1 MTNQMFDDYKLQY
14 QQMHS
19 KGNFAGNS
27 LKLSYVPKIKL
38 LVEKTGSKTVLDF
51 GCGKASS
58 YKGDNPINLQF
69 GISSENM
76 AFYDIGVRE
85 YEVLPKNT
93 FDGVISTDVLEHVP
107 EELVEDAIETI
118 FLKSSKFVFLVIH
131 CGLAVKVLP
140 NGQNAH
146 VTIKPP
152 AWWNNKLKKHFTK
165 DKIVHTSYSIPAD
178 PKYNILGL

>member
-1 MTNQMFDDYKLQY
+1 MTNQIFDEYKAQY
-14 QQMHS
+14 QEMHS
-19 KGNFAGNS
+19 KGNFPGNS
-27 LKLSYVPKIKL
+27 LKLSYAPKIKL
-38 LVEKTGSKTVLDF
+38 LVEKTRSKTVLDF

-58 YKGDNPINLQF
+58 YKGDSPINLQF

-76 AFYDIGVRE
+76 RFYDIGVKE
-85 YEVLPKNT
+85 YEVLPSGI
-93 FDGVISTDVLEHVP
+93 FDGVISTDVLEHIP
-107 EELVEDAIETI
+107 EELVDDALETI
-118 FLKSSKFVFLVIH
+118 FAKSSKFVFLVIH

-152 AWWNNKLKKHFTK
+152 DWWNKKLTKHFTK
-165 DKIVHTSYSIPAD
+165 NKLVHTSYSIPSD